1 MATDT
6 PFSTEIGDCEAKKK
20 TSFYATKYPFCEIKN
35 NYIKL
40 KTFSM
45 YIEFFITSN
54 VRLRCKYI

>member
-45 YIEFFITSN
+45 YIVFFIC
-54 VRLRCKYI
+54 LMHA